1 MIIQDKI
8 QQLRQLINQ
17 QLSPLVTGDYFYLE
31 LPYYENI
38 GDTLI
43 WEGTLNFFKQFNRKC
58 LYSASLQTFYFHRA
72 SNSTPLFLQGGGNFG
87 DLYQEIHNFRKRI
100 IELYPSNPIT
110 ILPQSV
116 CYESNDNLKEDEA
129 FFAKHSNVTMC
140 ARDQQSFNF
149 MNEHFPH
156 NKVLLVPDMAFFIDF
171 QKYGA
176 KLNSPTGRTLF
187 AKRIDKELKDNSW
200 PEQIPQTAEVHD
212 WPTFEYKAK
221 KYDRAEY
228 IWGWLN
234 FFANIKGIKQFNR
247 LIDFQR
253 NHFYR
258 KEYLRDCVKF
268 LSKYD
273 TVYSTRLHIM
283 IAAAMLGKQVYVI
296 DNTYGKNISLYN
308 TWLKDVD
315 NISIL

>member
-1 MIIQDKI
+1 MNIQDKI
-8 QQLRQLINQ
+8 QQLRQIINQ
-17 QLSPLVTGDYFYLE
+17 QLSSLVTGDYFFLE

-43 WEGTLNFFKQFNRKC
+43 WEGSLNFFKQFKYKC
-58 LYSASLQTFYFHRA
+58 LYSASLQTFYLHRA
-72 SNSTPLFLQGGGNFG
+72 SSSTPIFLQGGGNFG
-87 DLYQEIHNFRKRI
+87 DLWEEHHNFRKHV

-110 ILPQSV
+110 IFPQST
-116 CYESNDNLKEDEA
+116 CYESNENLKEDEV
-129 FFAKHSNVTMC
+129 FFAKHTNVVMC
-140 ARDQQSFNF
+140 ARDINSFEF
-149 MNEHFPH
+149 MKQHFPH
-156 NKVLLVPDMAFFIDF
+156 NRVLLVPDMAFFIDF
-171 QKYGA
+171 KKYGA
-176 KLNSPTGRTLF
+176 KQNLPTERTLF

-212 WPTFEYKAK
+212 WPTFEFKAK
-221 KYDRAEY
+221 KYQRADY
-228 IWGWLN
+228 ICGWLN
-234 FFANIKGIKQFNR
+234 FFANIKGIKSFNR

-258 KEYLRDCVKF
+258 KEYLKYCVEF

-296 DNTYGKNISLYN
+296 DNTYGKNISIYN
-308 TWLKDVD
+308 TWLKDLD
-315 NISIL
+315 NINPL